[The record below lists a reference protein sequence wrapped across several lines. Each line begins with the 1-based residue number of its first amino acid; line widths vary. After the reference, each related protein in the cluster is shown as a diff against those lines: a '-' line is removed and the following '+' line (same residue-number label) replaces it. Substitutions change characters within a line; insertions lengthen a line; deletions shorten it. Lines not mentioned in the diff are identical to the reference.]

1 VKDGDLSPRQWRIV
15 ELLAE
20 GHTNSEIA
28 AKMGKSV
35 MVIKNY
41 LRVIYDITGMNNRL
55 ELALWYVAV
64 GEKLYLDSEGSRQA
78 PSGDK

>member
-20 GHTNSEIA
+20 GYTNFEIA

-64 GEKLYLDSEGSRQA
+64 GEKLHRESEGSRQA